1 MLYLRVVK
9 NELELSGRE
18 FRAMV
23 ERATDEIVR
32 HVASLPKQPV
42 HATGG
47 MKAFAR
53 SLREPLP
60 ETGAE
65 YTDLLG
71 TLFKK
76 LVPRSFNTAS
86 PGYLAYIPGGGLLHS
101 AVADLIADAVNRYV
115 SVWVAAPG
123 LAQLEQNVV
132 RWLCEIVG
140 YANTPTPGGLLV
152 SGGSMANLLAIVTAR
167 ESLLGE
173 DFSRAV
179 IYVSDQAH
187 HSIMKAARFAGFRND
202 QIRVIGTDDRFSLDV
217 NALKR
222 ALDTD
227 AKRKMHPMMI
237 VANAGTT
244 NTGAVDDLDRIA
256 ELAKKKGLWTHVDA
270 AYGGFFA
277 MTERGRQALAGL
289 DRADSVT
296 LDPHKGLFLPYGT
309 GCLVVRDADRLRRA
323 HAMQAAYLPPMQ
335 EDADFVDFCDLGPE
349 LSRDFRGLRVWLPI
363 KMHGAKAFREALDE
377 KLDLARSA
385 CEAIRAMPHM
395 QIVAEPTLSLFAF
408 RLGES
413 VGKHGAELD
422 ALNRRLLKIINGRQR
437 AFVTGTTTPMG
448 FVLRVCVLSFRTHA
462 DRMEMFLDDVR
473 YAAKRL
479 RVG

>member
-1 MLYLRVVK
+1 VK
-9 NELELSGRE
+9 HALELSGRE
-18 FRAMV
+18 FRQMV
-23 ERATDEIVR
+23 ELATDEIVR
-32 HVASLPKQPV
+32 HVTSLPKQPL

-47 MKAFAR
+47 MRALAR

-65 YTDLLG
+65 YTQLLH
-71 TLFKK
+71 TLFSK
-76 LVPRSFNTAS
+76 LIPRSFNTAS

-101 AVADLIADAVNRYV
+101 AVADLISDAVNRYV

-132 RWLCEIVG
+132 RWCCEIIGYVG
-140 YANTPTPGGLLV
+140 APTPGGLLV
-152 SGGSMANLLAIVTAR
+152 SGGSMANLVAIVTAR
-167 ESLLGE
+167 SSMCGE
-173 DFSRAV
+173 EFSRAV

-187 HSIMKAARFAGFRND
+187 HSVLKAARFAGFRAD
-202 QIRVIGTDDRFSLDV
+202 QVRVIGTDERFRIDV
-217 NALKR
+217 SALEK
-222 ALDTD
+222 AIATD
-227 AKRKMHPMMI
+227 ARAKRMPMMI
-237 VANAGTT
+237 VASAGTT
-244 NTGAVDDLDRIA
+244 NTGAVDDLPAIA
-256 ELAKKKGLWTHVDA
+256 ALATDKRLWLHVDA

-277 MTERGRQALAGL
+277 LTDRGRTALREIE
-289 DRADSVT
+289 RADSIT

-377 KLDLARSA
+377 KLDLALAARD
-385 CEAIRAMPHM
+385 AIGAMPNM
-395 QIVAEPTLSLFAF
+395 QIVAEPALSLFAF
-408 RLGES
+408 RLGPGC
-413 VGKHGAELD
+413 GKDGAALD
-422 ALNRRLLKIINGRQR
+422 AHNRKLLKIINGRQR
-437 AFVTGTTTPMG
+437 AFVTGTTTPAG
-448 FVLRVCVLSFRTHA
+448 FVIRVCVLSFRTHA

-473 YAAKRL
+473 LACKRL
-479 RVG
+479 RAGSAL